1 VVQICGKLLWGLEFI
16 HVNIRAVRRY
26 EGIFFRPG
34 PHHYRQ
40 DVVTGTVIRTVETEG
55 DVISTNRTLLLKRS

>member
-1 VVQICGKLLWGLEFI
+1 
-16 HVNIRAVRRY
+16 VNIRAVRRY